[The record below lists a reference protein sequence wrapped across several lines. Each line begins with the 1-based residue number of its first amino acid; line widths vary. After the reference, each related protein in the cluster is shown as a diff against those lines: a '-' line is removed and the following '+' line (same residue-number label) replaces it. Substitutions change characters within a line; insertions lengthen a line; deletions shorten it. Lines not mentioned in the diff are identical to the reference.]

1 MAQFWGGAAR
11 GVVTGA
17 RLVIT
22 VEGVCEMLVGAVG
35 VTNGLPA
42 ATVEVAL
49 EMPVPGEEQLINSSA
64 VSRQAQ
70 LAEKSG
76 DRPVRKEQ

>member
-1 MAQFWGGAAR
+1 MAQFWGGGAR

-22 VEGVCEMLVGAVG
+22 VEGAGEMLVGAAAVMC
-35 VTNGLPA
+35 GLPA
-42 ATVEVAL
+42 AAVEVAL
-49 EMPVPGEEQLINSSA
+49 ELPVPGEEQLINSSV

-70 LAEKSG
+70 LAEKRG
-76 DRPVRKEQ
+76 DRPAR